1 MSCVKKFYIL
11 GRWLCLTI
19 FSKWHLLITWKSK
32 GCEFVYILECS
43 SISAS
48 LHSTREHVHTNQIY
62 KAMLNWAQMC
72 FNILASSRLRSPLS
86 LQASGLITTAMWSPS
101 WVVVCGRWLHPSGD
115 GVKMAHWSSVSLTLL
130 SILWTEGKISVTH
143 IYPLLFMEIR
153 LISLTFS
160 LDSLW
165 WHQRGS
171 GPWIT
176 NCLPAL
182 PFKAERTSTDNI
194 KLWTRRAEGWGG
206 HCNCLTIFY

>member
-72 FNILASSRLRSPLS
+72 FNILASSRLRSPLVP
-86 LQASGLITTAMWSPS
+86 AGLRSHYHS
-101 WVVVCGRWLHPSGD
+101 HVVPFLGCG
-115 GVKMAHWSSVSLTLL
+115 
-130 SILWTEGKISVTH
+130 LWTVT
-143 IYPLLFMEIR
+143 P
-153 LISLTFS
+153 
-160 LDSLW
+160 SLW
-165 WHQRGS
+165 GRGQDGTLIKCQLDTAFYS
-171 GPWIT
+171 MNWEENLCNAHLSTTFHGDQVDKPYIQSRF
-176 NCLPAL
+176 AL
-182 PFKAERTSTDNI
+182 MTSKRKWALD
-194 KLWTRRAEGWGG
+194 
-206 HCNCLTIFY
+206 Y